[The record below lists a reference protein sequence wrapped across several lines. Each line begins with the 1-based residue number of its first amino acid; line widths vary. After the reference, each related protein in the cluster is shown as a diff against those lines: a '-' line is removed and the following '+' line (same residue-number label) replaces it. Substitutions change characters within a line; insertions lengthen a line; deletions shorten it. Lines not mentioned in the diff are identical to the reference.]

1 MYPLVSILS
10 QSIKGFIVVVS
21 SSLPKGELSLALNTA
36 TSIPRLDHNLEV
48 KAALSSGVI
57 VSLIA
62 NISAISP

>member
-1 MYPLVSILS
+1 M
-10 QSIKGFIVVVS
+10 VVS